1 MFIQILWY
9 SYLCISSYLRICFEI
24 YPKLHLWILST
35 LPTITTT
42 NKLQST
48 LLWFASSFLLFY
60 IQLLLFLIVRY
71 QTLQYLVNGTQIMD
85 FPRFSHRGILID
97 TSRHY
102 IAKSVIRDTLDLM
115 EMNKFN
121 VLHWHITDDPSFPY
135 VSRKFPDLR

>member
-1 MFIQILWY
+1 METFSQL
-9 SYLCISSYLRICFEI
+9 I
-24 YPKLHLWILST
+24 Y
-35 LPTITTT
+35 
-42 NKLQST
+42 QEED
-48 LLWFASSFLLFY
+48 
-60 IQLLLFLIVRY
+60 
-71 QTLQYLVNGTQIMD
+71 TLQYLVNGTQIMD

-135 VSRKFPDLR
+135 VSNKFPELSNKGSWHKKLAVYTQEDIAEIVEYARLRGIRLMSEFDTPGHTQSFGP